1 MFKHAW
7 ILQNRSSWTKYW
19 ENKKEIEKKDG
30 SADKILTFISLIFHL
45 FVIQS
50 STEDTVYTT
59 NPHFIYQHGYD
70 LYLFSQS
77 LWLICHGILIASS
90 REKSSGRSDSWSLY
104 KIRGLW
110 PEIFSS
116 LHLPDTH
123 GFEQFSR
130 VHSQHQFPYNL
141 FSEEIL
147 IIFFTLFISLSGNGF
162 EVWLIMS

>member
-1 MFKHAW
+1 MHEFYKTEAHE
-7 ILQNRSSWTKYW
+7 QNTGKIKKKLRKRMVQQIKYLL
-19 ENKKEIEKKDG
+19 
-30 SADKILTFISLIFHL
+30 SSLIFHL

-59 NPHFIYQHGYD
+59 NPHLIYQHGYD

-77 LWLICHGILIASS
+77 LWLICHGVLIASS